1 MAHVSYHNTVPV
13 SGGELLLAVKAAAAQ
28 DDAVLILFGSGG
40 VWSPSQVH
48 RYFTQ
53 CGHDWPITSV
63 RRAISNLTK
72 AKLLVMTGSSVIGP
86 HGRRENTWSKA

>member
-13 SGGELLLAVKAAAAQ
+13 SGDDLLLAVKAAAAQ
-28 DDAVLILFGSGG
+28 DDAVLLLFGAGG

-53 CGHDWPITSV
+53 CGHAWPLTSV

-72 AKLLVMTGSSVIGP
+72 AGHLVITGGTVVGP
-86 HGRRENTWSKA
+86 YGRRENTWSKV